1 MLNWETICHPKKKGG
16 LRIKKFSNMNK
27 AMLTKQYWKMVY
39 NPNSL
44 LTKTFK
50 SKYFPRTSI
59 LDCNPKSHHS
69 WKWKNIISEKNT
81 PLSDSKWIVGK
92 GSEI

>member
-1 MLNWETICHPKKKGG
+1 
-16 LRIKKFSNMNK
+16 
-27 AMLTKQYWKMVY
+27 MVQ

-59 LDCNPKSHHS
+59 LECDIKPHHS
-69 WKWKNIISEKNT
+69 WVWKNIISLKKKKKKKTQFLVIANGLWVKGMKF
-81 PLSDSKWIVGK
+81 LSIIQL
-92 GSEI
+92 GSL